1 MSKILTFESPIAP
14 VGSAGTAGVLALAN
28 ENRMEAAN
36 YSEAVTNFV
45 LGVLGTDLVGLQ
57 AELDFIAP
65 PVRTARRFEYKT
77 APSGLS
83 FLADQ
88 EDERAIGAEFRRLEG
103 KGASVN
109 SKTANRGL
117 SYTLDRDEMVEG
129 SIEQTAKWLTAIL
142 MRNDIRRGV
151 SVLAAAATA
160 GSGTSTPSFTSATDP
175 DGLVETQLLA
185 AHTARG
191 LYPNRILYGITAWA
205 YRKAAYRA
213 STKAGS
219 LALAGMTPADV
230 AGVLGVDK
238 LSISKQVYKA
248 TEKGAKAAIVGAYIF
263 AYYADDVVSKED
275 ASNIK
280 RFWTPCSGG
289 EQFRVY
295 VDESKAKT
303 VEVIVEQYSTIAA
316 TDSVGVRQ
324 LTAANS

>member
-1 MSKILTFESPIAP
+1 MNKVLSFDNAIAP
-14 VGSAGTAGVLALAN
+14 VGSAGSAGVLALAN

-36 YSEAVTNFV
+36 YSEGVTNFV
-45 LGVLGTDLVGLQ
+45 LGVLGTDLASLQ

-77 APSGLS
+77 SPTGLS

-88 EDERAIGAEFRRLEG
+88 EDERAIGAEFRRLEA

-142 MRNDIRRGV
+142 LRNDLRRAV

-160 GSGTSTPSFTSATDP
+160 NSAVTTPSFTSATDP
-175 DGLVETQLLA
+175 DGLVETDLLA

-191 LYPNRILYGITAWA
+191 LYPNRMLYGITAWA

-213 STKAGS
+213 STNAGALS
-219 LALAGMTPADV
+219 LAGMTPDDV

-238 LSISKQVYKA
+238 LVVSKQVYK
-248 TEKGAKAAIVGAYIF
+248 TTQKGSKTALVGAYIF
-263 AYYADDVVSKED
+263 GFYVDDVVSKED

-280 RFWTPCSGG
+280 RFWTPCEGG
-289 EQFRVY
+289 QQFRVY

-316 TDSVGVRQ
+316 TDSTGIRQ